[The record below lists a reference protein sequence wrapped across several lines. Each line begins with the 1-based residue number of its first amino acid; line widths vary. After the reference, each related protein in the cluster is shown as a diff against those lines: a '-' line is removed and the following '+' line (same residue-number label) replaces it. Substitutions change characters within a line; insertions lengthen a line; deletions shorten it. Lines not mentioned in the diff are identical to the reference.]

1 MKLIT
6 AFEAAELRDRDNY
19 PSEDINDLDLD
30 QISQMI
36 EEAAPYTNFIT
47 LKGHLPSNDKERKLI
62 YNKYNVI
69 RLMEPDYTYYTLIQW
84 PEI

>member
-19 PSEDINDLDLD
+19 PSEDINDLELD

-36 EEAAPYTNFIT
+36 EQAAEYTNFIVLT
-47 LKGHLPSNDKERKLI
+47 GKPNAKKYEALKKAS
-62 YNKYNVI
+62 YNVVS
-69 RLMEPDYTYYTLIQW
+69 LPGGKTDIQW